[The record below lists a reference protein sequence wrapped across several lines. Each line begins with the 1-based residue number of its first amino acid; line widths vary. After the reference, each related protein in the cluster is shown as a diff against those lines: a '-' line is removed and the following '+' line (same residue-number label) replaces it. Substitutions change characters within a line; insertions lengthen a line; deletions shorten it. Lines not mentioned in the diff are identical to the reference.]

1 MFLTIAYQPEMFK
14 RIKSF
19 LVWNFRSYGPVNFNC
34 RLRHLWPFWHI
45 LPLLLSLFYGNIS
58 FSLLSNDH
66 WHCSFFYRKYSLND
80 CIVNFISICEYRKNL
95 THQNYPIFVIK
106 IRKKLTLLFSRTD
119 LLSFSL
125 AYCPADMIEPIL
137 QAKAVLETQVIY

>member
-1 MFLTIAYQPEMFK
+1 ME
-14 RIKSF
+14 
-19 LVWNFRSYGPVNFNC
+19 
-34 RLRHLWPFWHI
+34 I
-45 LPLLLSLFYGNIS
+45 LASVYCPMIIDIVL
-58 FSLLSNDH
+58 
-66 WHCSFFYRKYSLND
+66 FFYRKYSLND